1 MSTGQKFPTSF
12 SEVPAALVDPMFV
25 LKKEYDQ
32 DTHPLKV
39 DLGAGVLRDEQ
50 GACYEFAVVKEA
62 KQELEKRH
70 LNHDVCSWIQ
80 RLRASID
87 SI

>member
-1 MSTGQKFPTSF
+1 
-12 SEVPAALVDPMFV
+12 MFV
-25 LKKEYDQ
+25 LKKEYDH

-62 KQELEKRH
+62 KLELERRH
-70 LNHDVCSWIQ
+70 LSHDV
-80 RLRASID
+80 R
-87 SI
+87 

>member
-1 MSTGQKFPTSF
+1 MTASF
-12 SEVPAALVDPMFV
+12 SEVPAAPVDPMYV
-25 LKKEYDQ
+25 LKKDHDQ

-62 KQELEKRH
+62 KRELERRH
-70 LNHDVCSWIQ
+70 LSHDV
-80 RLRASID
+80 RF
-87 SI
+87 